1 MTKGIQVTW
10 PGERG
15 NPDNPKE
22 IECLYGIDVDRL
34 DRIPLLTETRSVWNG
49 RPFKYAVDTRVD
61 TRIEGPPTGE
71 VHLVVNYDPAQNP
84 EIAREWPDDEYWG
97 ENTIILKQGE
107 QDGICRW
114 RHRGAADDFEVPWKA
129 FDLDSK
135 GARPSEKYLRSK
147 RAAEFRSMI
156 CAYDDSRCVLTGE
169 TTIQALDAAHLIPA
183 ANGENDM
190 PFNGIMLRADLHR
203 LFDACLF
210 TLGPDGCVVFP
221 AGRPGLS
228 ADYREL
234 LLDRHLP
241 PTTLQRVGGTIA
253 SPLFQNRCR

>member
-15 NPDNPKE
+15 NPNNPEE
-22 IECLYGIDVDRL
+22 IEYLYGIDVDRI
-34 DRIPLLTETRSVWNG
+34 DQIPLLTETRSVWNG
-49 RPFKYAVDTRVD
+49 RPFKYAVDTR
-61 TRIEGPPTGE
+61 IERPGPGE
-71 VHLVVNYDPAQNP
+71 AHLIVHYDPTNP
-84 EIAREWPDDEYWG
+84 ENEEIAREWPGDEYWG
-97 ENTIILKQGE
+97 KNTIILKQGE
-107 QDGICRW
+107 QNGICRW
-114 RHRGAADDFEVPWKA
+114 RHQGAADDFEVPWKA
-129 FDLDSK
+129 FDLD
-135 GARPSEKYLRSK
+135 ANRAPPSEKYLRSQ

-156 CAYDDSRCVLTGE
+156 CACDDSRCVLTCE

-183 ANGENDM
+183 AEGQNDT
-190 PFNGIMLRADLHR
+190 PFNGIVLRADLHR

-210 TLGPDGCVVFP
+210 TFGPDGRVAFP

-234 LLDRHLP
+234 LLDRRLP